1 MNELMKKE
9 IKMTSLDL
17 ARLTN
22 KQHHNVMRDI
32 KDEIEKIG
40 EIGLI
45 IFDESS
51 YTNKQNK
58 EQPCYTFGRKG
69 AMQIALRYDAKIR
82 YRVIE
87 KIEELENKNG
97 IPQLPANFIEA
108 LERLIVSEKS
118 KIALETKIE
127 LMKPKVELYEVLL
140 SGENNQT
147 IGEVAKSFGLGR
159 NKLFETL
166 RDAKILITTGAMKNT
181 PYQRYLDSEHFDV
194 REVSTVRGDKRINVV
209 QTMVTPK
216 GIDYIGK
223 MLKKESALRVVM

>member
-9 IKMTSLDL
+9 LKMTSLDL